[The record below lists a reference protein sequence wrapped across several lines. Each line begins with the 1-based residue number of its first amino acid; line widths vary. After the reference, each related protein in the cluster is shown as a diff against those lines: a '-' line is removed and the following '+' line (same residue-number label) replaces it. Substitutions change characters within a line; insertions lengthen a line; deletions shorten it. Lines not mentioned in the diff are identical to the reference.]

1 MANSIN
7 MKKALSQDIPYDFES
22 PNKMNQEDCHKIIA
36 SLSKEQVKQMQNY
49 VNAKVQE
56 KHLKG
61 NGQFFV
67 IRAYLYNNYIK
78 PRKEKEAAKLMNYD
92 FVPENKKPSLL
103 DFLNSL

>member
-7 MKKALSQDIPYDFES
+7 MKRALNPEIPFDFES
-22 PNKMNQEDCHKIIA
+22 PNKMTQEDCHKLIET
-36 SLSKEQVKQMQNY
+36 LTKEQTKQMQAY
-49 VNAKVQE
+49 VNAKVKE
-56 KHLKG
+56 KNLKG

-67 IRAYLYNNYIK
+67 IRAYLYNNFVK